1 MPQNPYE
8 APKSEVKDRG
18 PVRAIADKPAEI
30 IYAVWLLWLS
40 IPLGIP
46 ATIYEYQRTI
56 EEAPSPLLLP
66 YYLGIYLVF
75 VMINVGINRGRNWAR
90 ILFLALAVFSL
101 LVFVFQFDDIMKS
114 PIFVLAIYLIS
125 LVVDGVVTWFLFSH
139 PGRLWFRFKR

>member
-1 MPQNPYE
+1 MAQNPYE

-18 PVRAIADKPAEI
+18 PVRAIADKPTAV

-46 ATIYEYQRTI
+46 ATIYEYQRTMA
-56 EEAPSPLLLP
+56 ESPSPLLLP
-66 YYLGIYLVF
+66 YYLGIYFVF
-75 VMINVGINRGRNWAR
+75 FTINVGVNRGRNWAR

-125 LVVDGVVTWFLFSH
+125 FVVDAFVAYFLFSH
-139 PGRLWFRFKR
+139 PGKLWFRFKR

>member
-18 PVRAIADKPAEI
+18 PVRAIAEKPAAVV
-30 IYAVWLLWLS
+30 YAVWLLWLS

-46 ATIYEYQRTI
+46 ATIYEYQRTM
-56 EEAPSPLLLP
+56 EEAQSPLLLP
-66 YYLGIYLVF
+66 YYLGIYIVF
-75 VMINVGINRGRNWAR
+75 FTINVGVNRGRNWAR
-90 ILFLALAVFSL
+90 LLFLALAVFSL
-101 LVFVFQFDDIMKS
+101 LVFVFQFDDIIKS

-125 LVVDGVVTWFLFSH
+125 FVVDGVVTYFLFTQ